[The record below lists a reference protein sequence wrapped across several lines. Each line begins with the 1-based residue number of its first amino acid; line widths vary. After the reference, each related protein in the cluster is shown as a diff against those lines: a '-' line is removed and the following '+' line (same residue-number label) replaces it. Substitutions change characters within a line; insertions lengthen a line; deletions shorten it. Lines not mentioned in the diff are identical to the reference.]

1 MEIVEKSTR
10 VSFISWFKNNDRC
23 HLFKNY
29 HIIYFWRRRKRRR
42 KIIIIILE
50 IILVFYSRH
59 LVSSLGLFSNPRS
72 SRDISS
78 VCPPL
83 SFSLSLSLCRDDD
96 FEENFS
102 SIEKKIPPRALR
114 GRHEIASRKLN
125 FGYIRNKSGKK
136 GGRRVFHARIDM
148 ENTITRGG
156 MHIYPLDGNSPASRI
171 WWRNWRVLKGGWVG
185 SGWYTGE
192 GVVGPSN
199 SAALSAGDIFIRG

>member
-1 MEIVEKSTR
+1 MSPIQELPYYLPLKKKKKKK
-10 VSFISWFKNNDRC
+10 KNNNNNPWNNTRL
-23 HLFKNY
+23 LF
-29 HIIYFWRRRKRRR
+29 
-42 KIIIIILE
+42 
-50 IILVFYSRH
+50 
-59 LVSSLGLFSNPRS
+59 SSLGFI
-72 SRDISS
+72 SRIIFESS
-78 VCPPL
+78 VVERYH
-83 SFSLSLSLCRDDD
+83 LSLSPSL
-96 FEENFS
+96 FLFVGTMIS
-102 SIEKKIPPRALR
+102 KKISRASKKKFRRARCVR

-125 FGYIRNKSGKK
+125 FGYIRNKGGKK

>member
-1 MEIVEKSTR
+1 MSPIQELPYYLLLKKKKKKK
-10 VSFISWFKNNDRC
+10 KNNNNNPWNNTRL
-23 HLFKNY
+23 LF
-29 HIIYFWRRRKRRR
+29 
-42 KIIIIILE
+42 
-50 IILVFYSRH
+50 
-59 LVSSLGLFSNPRS
+59 SSLGFI
-72 SRDISS
+72 SRIIFESS
-78 VCPPL
+78 VVERYLLCVSTSLFLPL
-83 SFSLSLSLCRDDD
+83 SFSLSGRWFRRKFLEHR
-96 FEENFS
+96 
-102 SIEKKIPPRALR
+102 KKNSAALR

-125 FGYIRNKSGKK
+125 FGYSRNKGGKK
-136 GGRRVFHARIDM
+136 GGRRVFRARIDM

>member
-1 MEIVEKSTR
+1 MSPIQELPYYLPLKKKKKKK
-10 VSFISWFKNNDRC
+10 KNNNNNPWNNTRL
-23 HLFKNY
+23 LF
-29 HIIYFWRRRKRRR
+29 
-42 KIIIIILE
+42 
-50 IILVFYSRH
+50 
-59 LVSSLGLFSNPRS
+59 SSLGFI
-72 SRDISS
+72 SRIIFESS
-78 VCPPL
+78 VVERYLLCVSTSLFLPL
-83 SFSLSLSLCRDDD
+83 SFSFGTMIS
-96 FEENFS
+96 
-102 SIEKKIPPRALR
+102 KKISRASKKKFRRARCVR

-125 FGYIRNKSGKK
+125 FGYIRNKGGKK

-185 SGWYTGE
+185 SGWYIGE

>member
-1 MEIVEKSTR
+1 MSPIQELPYYLPLKKKKKKK
-10 VSFISWFKNNDRC
+10 KNNNNNPWNNTRL
-23 HLFKNY
+23 LF
-29 HIIYFWRRRKRRR
+29 
-42 KIIIIILE
+42 
-50 IILVFYSRH
+50 
-59 LVSSLGLFSNPRS
+59 SSLGFI
-72 SRDISS
+72 SRIIFESS
-78 VCPPL
+78 VVERYLLCVSGPL

-125 FGYIRNKSGKK
+125 FGYIRNKGGKK

-171 WWRNWRVLKGGWVG
+171 WWRNWRVLEGGWVG

>member
-29 HIIYFWRRRKRRR
+29 HIIYLWRRRKRRR

-78 VCPPL
+78 VCPLL

-114 GRHEIASRKLN
+114 AWATRDRLSKTKLRLHPKQGREERGETSFSCSNWHGEYNNARRYAYLS
-125 FGYIRNKSGKK
+125 SG
-136 GGRRVFHARIDM
+136 R
-148 ENTITRGG
+148 E
-156 MHIYPLDGNSPASRI
+156 
-171 WWRNWRVLKGGWVG
+171 
-185 SGWYTGE
+185 
-192 GVVGPSN
+192 
-199 SAALSAGDIFIRG
+199 

>member
-1 MEIVEKSTR
+1 MSPIQELPYYLPLKKKKKKK
-10 VSFISWFKNNDRC
+10 KNNNNNPWNNTRL
-23 HLFKNY
+23 LF
-29 HIIYFWRRRKRRR
+29 
-42 KIIIIILE
+42 
-50 IILVFYSRH
+50 
-59 LVSSLGLFSNPRS
+59 SSLGFI
-72 SRDISS
+72 SRIIFESS
-78 VCPPL
+78 VVERYLLCVSISLFLPL
-83 SFSLSLSLCRDDD
+83 F
-96 FEENFS
+96 FS
-102 SIEKKIPPRALR
+102 SMISKKISRASKKKIPPRALR

-125 FGYIRNKSGKK
+125 FGYIRNKGGKK